1 MIQYKIKLNSGMV
14 NDTILVERF
23 WIEIGTVQE

>member
-1 MIQYKIKLNSGMV
+1 MIQYKIKLNSGKV
-14 NDTILVERF
+14 NDTILDERF